1 MMPIRF
7 LQSNRLEGPT
17 DSAPDGA
24 GTPSTAARATS
35 ATSPQTSVAV
45 PPSKCDDPVIGDEV
59 LGRRDLDADG
69 VDKLFLKTGA
79 GAYTDV
85 GVFRIKSCE
94 VVQVTMSGSPA
105 RNSQS
110 AHPCSTS
117 VAYKRAATRW
127 SCTR

>member
-7 LQSNRLEGPT
+7 LQSNRLEGPA
-17 DSAPDGA
+17 DSAPDGGA
-24 GTPSTAARATS
+24 GT
-35 ATSPQTSVAV
+35 
-45 PPSKCDDPVIGDEV
+45 PSKCDDQVIGDEV

-105 RNSQS
+105 RNSRS

-117 VAYKRAATRW
+117 VAHKRAATRW
-127 SCTR
+127 SCPR